1 MKSFS
6 KLRRSVNRIFEMA
19 VNRRGSQI
27 AEASLVYP
35 IIIAVSVISVAA
47 MVHFY
52 SCSAI
57 AAAMSIDARSTADL
71 KADSVIRN
79 GYIYN
84 ALRKNY
90 DDSSDDEGYY
100 TSVYSKPASGR
111 DSYSIEEK
119 NGLLY
124 GSVTGSYTER
134 LSMSGMFNI
143 SRNDTHVIK
152 RSSVNEAQLIWKK
165 QLIRDIAGS
174 PGNEG
179 EDQ

>member
-1 MKSFS
+1 
-6 KLRRSVNRIFEMA
+6 MA
-19 VNRRGSQI
+19 GSRRGSQI

-35 IIIAVSVISVAA
+35 IIITVSVISVAA

-57 AAAMSIDARSTADL
+57 AAAMSIDARSTAGW

-79 GYIYN
+79 GDIYN

-90 DDSSDDEGYY
+90 DDSSGDGGYY
-100 TSVYSKPASGR
+100 SSVYSKPASGI

-124 GSVTGSYTER
+124 GSITASYTAR
-134 LSMSGMFNI
+134 LSLSGMFNI
-143 SRNDTHVIK
+143 SRNDMYVIK

-165 QLIRDIAGS
+165 QLIRDIVGSAGS
-174 PGNEG
+174 EG